1 MMGEPEYFIIE
12 TPLGESRLYAEEGR
26 PVLLALPGGPA
37 WGRAAASPPPEKISR
52 FMELVGSFFAGED
65 MPPHYLEDLI
75 DDISATPFERA
86 VLREVA
92 CIPRGETRSYGE
104 IAELA
109 GYPRAAR
116 AVGNIMHDNVFPLL
130 IPCHRVI
137 KGDGSIG
144 GYGGSEHIKVLLLR
158 LEGVDVPGEHGRS

>member
-1 MMGEPEYFIIE
+1 MSEPEYFSIE
-12 TPLGESRLYAEEGR
+12 TPLGEMRIYIEDGH
-26 PVLLALPGGPA
+26 PVLLTLPDVL
-37 WGRAAASPPPEKISR
+37 GRGKAAGSPPPANACGLIEAVESYFQGK
-52 FMELVGSFFAGED
+52 D
-65 MPPHYLEDLI
+65 MPPGYAEALI
-75 DDISATPFERA
+75 EEISSTPFERA

-92 CIPRGETRSYGE
+92 RIPRGETRSYGE

-116 AVGNIMHDNVFPLL
+116 AVGNVMHDNAFPIL

-144 GYGGSEHIKVLLLR
+144 GYGGAEYIKVWLLR
-158 LEGVDVPGEHGRS
+158 FEGVAALKGQT